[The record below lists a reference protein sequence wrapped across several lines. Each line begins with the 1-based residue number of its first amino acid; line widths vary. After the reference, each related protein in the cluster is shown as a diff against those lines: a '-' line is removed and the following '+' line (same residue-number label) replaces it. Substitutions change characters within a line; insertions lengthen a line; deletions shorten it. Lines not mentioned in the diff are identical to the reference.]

1 MVSVAEHPNVYIKLG
16 ALPILRAPNANK
28 SLPSTSD
35 EVVTAWS
42 PWLEFCIE
50 LFGHKRAMFES
61 NFPVQKLWPSYT
73 VVWNAFKRLAQGASA
88 EQKRWLFADAARAAY
103 RLQDG
108 PL

>member
-1 MVSVAEHPNVYIKLG
+1 
-16 ALPILRAPNANK
+16 
-28 SLPSTSD
+28 
-35 EVVTAWS
+35 
-42 PWLEFCIE
+42 
-50 LFGHKRAMFES
+50 MFES
-61 NFPVQKLWPSYT
+61 NFPVQKLWASYT